1 MNLARLLLEGFR
13 WFDDAL
19 RSRLADQGLA
29 ELTTAESMVF
39 PYLDAEGTRPAD
51 LARRLGIT
59 RQSTQTLVRGL
70 EHKGL
75 VKLVDDPDDGRAK
88 RIRLTPA
95 GRRSVPLALETFAE
109 LERELSMR
117 IGTRNAAQLRSA
129 LEADWGES
137 PAALNN

>member
-39 PYLDAEGTRPAD
+39 PYLDAKGTRPAD
-51 LARRLGIT
+51 LARRLGIR
-59 RQSTQTLVRGL
+59 RQSAQTLVRGL

-75 VKLVDDPDDGRAK
+75 VELIDDPNDGRAK
-88 RIRLTPA
+88 RIRLTVS
-95 GRRSVPLALETFAE
+95 GRRAVPLALETFAQ
-109 LERELSMR
+109 LERELSRR
-117 IGTRNAAQLRSA
+117 IGTKNVAQLRNA
-129 LEADWGES
+129 LKADWGDS
-137 PAALNN
+137 PAI